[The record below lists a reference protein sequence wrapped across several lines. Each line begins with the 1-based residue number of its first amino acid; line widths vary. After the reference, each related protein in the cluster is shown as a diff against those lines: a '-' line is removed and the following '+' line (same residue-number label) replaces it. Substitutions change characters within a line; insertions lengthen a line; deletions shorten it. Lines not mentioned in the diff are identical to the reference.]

1 MKQIITKIRRVTI
14 LTATIAAFFAMENTG
29 KAQFRSGV
37 VSFNVSPQSG
47 TAYFNSM
54 QRSYLQL
61 MQQRQNA
68 YSNYGTAMNLR
79 AAQINAYRNQ
89 LESIQKA
96 QQAQYQAY
104 QIRLRMMQQMQGRTM
119 SAGTHS
125 ATLHLLHHP

>member
-104 QIRLRMMQQMQGRTM
+104 QIRLRMMQQMRGRTM
-119 SAGTHS
+119 SAGPIYR
-125 ATLHLLHHP
+125 AWR

>member
-119 SAGTHS
+119 SAGPIYR
-125 ATLHLLHHP
+125 AWR

>member
-79 AAQINAYRNQ
+79 AAQINAHRHQ

-119 SAGTHS
+119 SAGPIHR
-125 ATLHLLHHP
+125 AWR

>member
-89 LESIQKA
+89 
-96 QQAQYQAY
+96 
-104 QIRLRMMQQMQGRTM
+104 
-119 SAGTHS
+119 
-125 ATLHLLHHP
+125 

>member
-14 LTATIAAFFAMENTG
+14 LTATITAFFAMENTG
-29 KAQFRSGV
+29 KAQFRSGM

-47 TAYFNSM
+47 TAYYNSM

-79 AAQINAYRNQ
+79 AAQINAHRHQ

-119 SAGTHS
+119 SAGPIYR
-125 ATLHLLHHP
+125 AWR

>member
-14 LTATIAAFFAMENTG
+14 LTATIAAFFAVENTG

-104 QIRLRMMQQMQGRTM
+104 QIRLRMIQQMQGRTM
-119 SAGTHS
+119 SAGPIYR
-125 ATLHLLHHP
+125 AWR

>member
-14 LTATIAAFFAMENTG
+14 LTATIAAFFALENTG

-119 SAGTHS
+119 SAGPIYR
-125 ATLHLLHHP
+125 AWR

>member
-1 MKQIITKIRRVTI
+1 MKQIITKIRRGTI

-119 SAGTHS
+119 SAGPIYR
-125 ATLHLLHHP
+125 AWR

>member
-119 SAGTHS
+119 SAGPIYQ
-125 ATLHLLHHP
+125 AWR

>member
-14 LTATIAAFFAMENTG
+14 LTATIAAFFAVENTG

-119 SAGTHS
+119 STGPIYRAWR
-125 ATLHLLHHP
+125 

>member
-14 LTATIAAFFAMENTG
+14 LTATIAAFFAVENTG

-119 SAGTHS
+119 SAGPIYR
-125 ATLHLLHHP
+125 AWR

>member
-1 MKQIITKIRRVTI
+1 
-14 LTATIAAFFAMENTG
+14 
-29 KAQFRSGV
+29 
-37 VSFNVSPQSG
+37 
-47 TAYFNSM
+47 M

-68 YSNYGTAMNLR
+68 YSNYGTAMNR
-79 AAQINAYRNQ
+79 GAQINAYRNQ

-119 SAGTHS
+119 SAGPIYR
-125 ATLHLLHHP
+125 AWR

>member
-1 MKQIITKIRRVTI
+1 MKQKITKIGRVTI

-61 MQQRQNA
+61 MQQQQNA

-119 SAGTHS
+119 SAGPIYR
-125 ATLHLLHHP
+125 AWR